1 MSDLRFPLGL
11 LFAFYG
17 VILIGNGAIERTLVL
32 GVNVNLWWGAVLLL
46 FGAAMVYLA
55 RRKA

>member
-11 LFAFYG
+11 LLAFYG

>member
-1 MSDLRFPLGL
+1 MSDLRLPLGL
-11 LFAFYG
+11 LLAFYG

-46 FGAAMVYLA
+46 FGAAMLYLA
-55 RRKA
+55 RR